1 MTERR
6 FKPKH
11 MKKLDNPERRKLLPP
26 HKLLELLEIQ
36 DNDILIDLGAGTG
49 YLPSRRQ
56 VSPGT
61 KSTPWTWNR
70 KCCNIWG
77 NVWRSKTGQCRVN

>member
-49 YLPSRRQ
+49 YFTIPAASLTRNK
-56 VSPGT
+56 VYALDV
-61 KSTPWTWNR
+61 NR

-77 NVWRSKTGQCRVN
+77 NVWRSKNLTMSS